1 MRWQNSAEYRI
12 NANSLSKA
20 PRRRVENQLSPC
32 DESGRTGW
40 PFSLCTPCMTFNGQ
54 NGSIYVMDDVL
65 FNDETPTMTFNGKSR
80 RVNVIN
86 DVQLTHTTLSYCL
99 VYCLDS
105 RLDNMT
111 YSPRIAREE
120 HP

>member
-1 MRWQNSAEYRI
+1 
-12 NANSLSKA
+12 
-20 PRRRVENQLSPC
+20 
-32 DESGRTGW
+32 
-40 PFSLCTPCMTFNGQ
+40 
-54 NGSIYVMDDVL
+54 MDDVL

-86 DVQLTHTTLSYCL
+86 DVQLTHTTLSYCQ